1 MSHTAETTI
10 TPHMPE
16 NNVGRNPNADRALCG
31 PSSQGYSSRQKPE
44 TTRQVTKDTLREETK
59 MSLTRRQALQS
70 AGAVVVASALAK
82 PAIAAKDPIPVGY
95 LPALTG
101 PSSSTGV
108 GINRGIQLAVKE
120 INDAGG
126 IDGRQLELITRD
138 TQSDPT
144 KAVNGAAELTR
155 GQKVSVVFGPLNS
168 GESLAVVPLLARTNT
183 PQVHPCWVD
192 SLTDPQKYPM
202 CFRNAPT
209 NQQIGSAANRYVVD
223 VLKRKKVALI
233 SDTTGYGTASV
244 NAYLPMLKSKGADV
258 VYQGNV
264 DAANPDLKPELL
276 RMQAAGAEAIMPWSV
291 NAGFL
296 SRIINTRGQM
306 GWDVPIV
313 GQTTLGSGQTKDLL
327 EKPEYWAKVYPN
339 NFRPVCYAPGGKLTD
354 RTSAFLDRLKGAKID
369 MGDTLLWWIALG
381 YDSPR
386 LIAEAMKSVGTEPDA
401 IVGYLNKLKGF
412 PGVYGDISFTT
423 DKHDGYPDDEVV
435 MVEANS
441 LKDGAFNLAPG
452 YSA

>member
-1 MSHTAETTI
+1 MSI
-10 TPHMPE
+10 
-16 NNVGRNPNADRALCG
+16 
-31 PSSQGYSSRQKPE
+31 
-44 TTRQVTKDTLREETK
+44 
-59 MSLTRRQALQS
+59 TRRQALAS
-70 AGAVVVASALAK
+70 AGAAAVAVGLAK
-82 PAIAAKDPIPVGY
+82 PAIATNDPIRVGY

-108 GINRGIQLAVKE
+108 GISRGTQLAVQE
-120 INDAGG
+120 INAAGG
-126 IDGRQLELITRD
+126 INGRQLELVVRD

-144 KAVNGAAELTR
+144 KAVNASAELTN
-155 GQKVSVVFGPLNS
+155 QEQVQVVFGPLNS
-168 GESLAVVPLLARTNT
+168 GESLAVVPLLARSNT
-183 PQVHPCWVD
+183 LQMHPCWVD
-192 SLTDPQKYPM
+192 SLVDTQKYPM

-209 NQQIGSAANRYVVD
+209 NQQIGGAANRYVVE
-223 VLKRKKVALI
+223 VLNHKKVALI

-244 NAYLPMLKSKGADV
+244 NAYGPMLKAKGADV

-296 SRIINTRGQM
+296 SRIINTRGDM

-313 GQTTLGSGQTKDLL
+313 GQTTLGSGQTKALL

-339 NFRPVCYAPGGKLTD
+339 NFRNVCYMPGGKLPD
-354 RTSAFLDRLKGAKID
+354 RTGAFLDRLKSAKVD

-386 LIAEAMKSVGTEPDA
+386 LIAEAMKAVGPEPDK
-401 IVGYLNKLKGF
+401 VLGYLNQLKGF
-412 PGVYGDISFTT
+412 PGVYGDITFTP
-423 DKHDGYPDDEVV
+423 DQHNGYPDTEVV